1 MLKYIFL
8 LDSHFH
14 LTNRWDFSRIGT
26 FGTNQE
32 HFSAVQHQILR
43 CSMTPTVGI
52 TDTPPWELQTL
63 PRELELDPTEGI
75 MYKRIINPHRGN

>member
-1 MLKYIFL
+1 MLKYIFS
-8 LDSHFH
+8 LDPHFH
-14 LTNRWDFSRIGT
+14 LTNRWDFSRIRT

-52 TDTPPWELQTL
+52 IETPH
-63 PRELELDPTEGI
+63 RGNYRKVKIIVDPTEGI
-75 MYKRIINPHRGN
+75 T